1 MGALRPL
8 RASGWCAKRGQIKG
22 VPSVSETDSFIEE
35 VTEEVRRDR
44 LFAQFRKYGWIGV
57 LAVLVI
63 VGGAGFSEYRKAQ
76 TRAAAEASGD
86 ALLAALQ
93 KDAVTDRI
101 GALSKVDTGDDK
113 SQMIARFLLATE
125 LAVGGRDE
133 ESAEAL
139 TGIGTGEEI
148 APIYRQIAA
157 FKALAINAGNL
168 SVEDRR
174 MQLEA
179 LAQPGAPLRLL
190 AEEQLA
196 LLELE
201 GSDTDAAIE
210 RLKRVIADAEVTPGL
225 RQRATQLIVVLGG
238 EAPGTE
244 TAGQ

>member
-1 MGALRPL
+1 
-8 RASGWCAKRGQIKG
+8 
-22 VPSVSETDSFIEE
+22 V
-35 VTEEVRRDR
+35 
-44 LFAQFRKYGWIGV
+44 V
-57 LAVLVI
+57 LLL
-63 VGGAGFSEYRKAQ
+63 VGGAAFSEYRKAQ
-76 TRAAAEASGD
+76 VRAEAEAAGD

-93 KDAVTDRI
+93 KDAVTDRV

-125 LAVGGRDE
+125 LALGGRDA
-133 ESAEAL
+133 ESADAL
-139 TGIGTGEEI
+139 AGIGTGEEI

-157 FKALAINAGNL
+157 FKALAINADNL
-168 SVEDRR
+168 SAEDRR

-179 LAQPGAPLRLL
+179 LAAPGAALRLL

-196 LLELE
+196 LLDLE
-201 GSDTDAAIE
+201 AGGTQAAMD
-210 RLKRVIADAEVTPGL
+210 RLQRLIADAEVTPGL